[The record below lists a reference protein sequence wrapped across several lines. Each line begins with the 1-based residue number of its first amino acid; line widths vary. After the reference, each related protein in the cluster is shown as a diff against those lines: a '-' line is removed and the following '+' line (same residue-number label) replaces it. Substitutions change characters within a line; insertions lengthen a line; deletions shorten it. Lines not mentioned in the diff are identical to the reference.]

1 MASIVFSLVWIKL
14 RYWLFSTWQKYF
26 RILKGN
32 LRDVV
37 VNVKGVLVKMGF
49 VFIFVLCF
57 YRRVRFFIFLFL
69 KINIYENRWFIII
82 FGKWKGLFL
91 EVYLQFEEQTVASV
105 VLQIQCSFRRLF
117 VGQLGF
123 EDGVLVFF
131 RQVLQGLCFC
141 FVCV

>member
-1 MASIVFSLVWIKL
+1 M
-14 RYWLFSTWQKYF
+14 
-26 RILKGN
+26 
-32 LRDVV
+32 V

-91 EVYLQFEEQTVASV
+91 EVYL
-105 VLQIQCSFRRLF
+105 
-117 VGQLGF
+117 
-123 EDGVLVFF
+123 
-131 RQVLQGLCFC
+131 
-141 FVCV
+141 